1 MYQCPNCG
9 GRLVFDIQSQQLK
22 CDHCSTQYD
31 PYAIS
36 KENDA
41 EESREYDVTVFK
53 CPQCGGEILS
63 TDNTAANFCSFCG
76 ASTILS
82 SRVSKQLKPGYIIPF
97 SKTKDDCKR
106 EYKKMMRHALFA
118 PKELKDEKYI
128 DGFRGI
134 YMPYWTYYIAQQGPS
149 MS

>member
-9 GRLVFDIQSQQLK
+9 GRLFFDIQSQQLK

-97 SKTKDDCKR
+97 SKTR
-106 EYKKMMRHALFA
+106 MTANVNIR
-118 PKELKDEKYI
+118 
-128 DGFRGI
+128 R
-134 YMPYWTYYIAQQGPS
+134 
-149 MS
+149 

>member
-9 GRLVFDIQSQQLK
+9 GRLFFDIQSQQLK

-106 EYKKMMRHALFA
+106 GLPAVRNT
-118 PKELKDEKYI
+118 P
-128 DGFRGI
+128 
-134 YMPYWTYYIAQQGPS
+134 PPGPTP
-149 MS
+149 